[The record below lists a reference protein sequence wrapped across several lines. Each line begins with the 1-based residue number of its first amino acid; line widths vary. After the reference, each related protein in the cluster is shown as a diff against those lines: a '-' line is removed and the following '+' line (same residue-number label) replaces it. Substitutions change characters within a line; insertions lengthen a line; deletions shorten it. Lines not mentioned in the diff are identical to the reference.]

1 MRLAGNSNSTNFHIN
16 NINSTTRDLIWANLR
31 KAYLSYTEGR

>member
-16 NINSTTRDLIWANLR
+16 NNLSTRDLIWANLR